1 MSNQIPVLA
10 LSLILW
16 VFLGYRFLRAFRRHR
31 LTDRASLYAWMVFFL
46 CYLVVALDVPS
57 VEQTINQ
64 RFDDRPV
71 TALARNL
78 AILVT
83 AHFFFLATRH
93 VDAPSHRMKR
103 FFSWLNPTIMLLM
116 ALVFAWLADGEAVS
130 SDVITHSVK
139 SIREAV
145 MLLWTPLVFWPT
157 LVRIWTLEQFRP
169 MKLRYALS
177 LMFYAA
183 FVLECASG
191 LLWTFTVFLAPAL
204 QAQAHLLDQ
213 ASSLICLLLFVVML
227 FPFRW
232 LVLVF
237 YPQQLWIYLRLRRL
251 LSAAKQVASVYPP
264 VSEQRYNLARDS
276 ELELAIYQ
284 HVIEILDLYPSIS
297 SSTGATLRQAIQNA
311 TENEVQYENLVEK
324 LAGIRT

>member
-1 MSNQIPVLA
+1 MSNHIPVLA

-57 VEQTINQ
+57 VELVINQ
-64 RFDDRPV
+64 RFDERPV

-83 AHFFFLATRH
+83 AQFFFLATRH
-93 VDAPSHRMKR
+93 VDAPSLRIKR
-103 FFSWLNPTIMLLM
+103 IFNWVNPAIMLLM
-116 ALVFAWLADGEAVS
+116 VLLFVGLADVDTVS
-130 SDVITHSVK
+130 SEVMTHSVK
-139 SIREAV
+139 TIREAA

-157 LVRIWTLEQFRP
+157 LIRIWKLEQFRP

-177 LMFYAA
+177 LTFYAA

-191 LLWTFTVFLAPAL
+191 LLWTFTVFFTPAL

-213 ASSLICLLLFVVML
+213 VSSLICLLLFVVML

-251 LSAAKQVASVYPP
+251 LAAVKALATVHPP
-264 VSEQRYNLARDS
+264 VAVQRYNLARAS

-297 SSTGATLRQAIQNA
+297 SSVGATLRQAIQNA
-311 TENEVQYENLVEK
+311 TENEAQYENLVER
-324 LAGIRT
+324 LAAIRL

>member
-16 VFLGYRFLRAFRRHR
+16 VFLGYRFLRAFQRHR
-31 LTDRASLYAWMVFFL
+31 LTDRAALYAWMVFFL

-57 VEQTINQ
+57 IEQVINQ

-78 AILVT
+78 AILIT

-93 VDAPSHRMKR
+93 VDAPSTRTKR
-103 FFSWLNPTIMLLM
+103 LFSWSNPVIM
-116 ALVFAWLADGEAVS
+116 ALMVLLFAWLANEKAVS

-139 SIREAV
+139 SIREGA

-157 LVRIWTLEQFRP
+157 LIRIWKLEQFRP

-177 LMFYAA
+177 LMFYAT
-183 FVLECASG
+183 FVLECATG
-191 LLWTFTVFLAPAL
+191 LLWTFTVFFMPALVAPAL
-204 QAQAHLLDQ
+204 FLDG
-213 ASSLICLLLFVVML
+213 ASSVICLLQFIIML

-232 LVLVF
+232 LVVIF
-237 YPQQLWIYLRLRRL
+237 YPQQLWVYFRLQRL
-251 LSAAKQVASVYPP
+251 LSSVKQVATAHPP
-264 VSEQRYNLARDS
+264 ASEQRYNLARAS

-284 HVIEILDLYPSIS
+284 HVIEILDLYPSMNPA
-297 SSTGATLRQAIQNA
+297 GASLRQAIQSA
-311 TENEVQYENLVEK
+311 AENEAQYENLVGR
-324 LAGIRT
+324 LATIRA